1 MKFAAIDL
9 GSNAVRLL
17 ICHVHHQ
24 LSEKPIFKKGSLVRV
39 PLRLGEDAFCLGALQ
54 PQTIERLVKTMQ
66 AFKLLIEVEEPIA
79 YRACATSA
87 LREAKNTPEVIARV
101 FSEAGLKIDV
111 ITGDEEAQLIY
122 ENHIEENLDPDKVYM
137 YIDVG
142 GGSTELTL
150 YSDRQRI
157 ASRSFDIGTVRIL
170 ANQVHAAH
178 WSALKDWILEK
189 TRNIDQPIYGI
200 GSGGN
205 INKLRGMTVGKRGNK
220 PITYEQLKNI
230 YEIVSKATFEER
242 MELLGLNPDR
252 ADVIVPACEIY
263 FAVMETANI
272 EKVYVPEVGLADG
285 IVHLLYSDYCRS
297 VSELGIVVQ

>member
-1 MKFAAIDL
+1 MKFAAVDL

-39 PLRLGEDAFCLGALQ
+39 PLRLGEDAFRLGYLQ
-54 PQTIERLVKTMQ
+54 SETVERLVKTMR
-66 AFKLLIEVEEPIA
+66 AFKLLIDVETPLA

-87 LREAKNTPEVIARV
+87 MREAKNAPDVVKRIAK
-101 FSEAGLKIDV
+101 ETGLRIDV
-111 ITGDEEAQLIY
+111 ISGDEEAQLIY
-122 ENHIEENLDPDKVYM
+122 ENHIEEHLDPTMVYL

-150 YSDRQRI
+150 YRSGERV

-170 ANQVHAAH
+170 AGQVGADRWELMNH
-178 WSALKDWILEK
+178 WIVSLTEGIQE
-189 TRNIDQPIYGI
+189 PIYGI

-205 INKLRGMTVGKRGNK
+205 INKLRGMTIGKKSNK
-220 PITYEQLKNI
+220 PITYEHLKRV
-230 YEIVSKATFEER
+230 YEKVRQATFEER
-242 MELLGLNPDR
+242 MEFLGLNPDR

-263 FAVMETANI
+263 FAIMDAAHI
-272 EKVYVPEVGLADG
+272 DKIYVPEVGLADG
-285 IVHLLYSDYCRS
+285 IVHLLYAEHLRKA
-297 VSELGIVVQ
+297 LMM